1 MLKVKGWKNIDKKK
15 YQQKGMNM
23 FPLENVTF
31 KEMLPRIERTLNLGG
46 KKKEV

>member
-1 MLKVKGWKNIDKKK
+1 
-15 YQQKGMNM
+15 M

-31 KEMLPRIERTLNLGG
+31 KEMLPRIERTLNLEG